1 MGRVKVM
8 KNCVCD
14 SCKKQFTLTSR
25 HIKEKEVET
34 SVGKAEVTSIVCPF
48 CREEYVITAITS
60 EVKSKMKEYQKLL
73 RTAPIDWGKIN
84 TAKAEVEAEMDKVQK
99 AML

>member
-1 MGRVKVM
+1 MDRVKVM

-14 SCKKQFTLTSR
+14 KCKRQFTITNR
-25 HIKEKEVET
+25 HVKEKEVET
-34 SVGKAEVTSIVCPF
+34 SVGKAEITSIVCPF
-48 CREEYVITAITS
+48 CREEYVITAITP

-73 RTAPIDWGKIN
+73 RTTPIDWDKIN
-84 TAKAEVEAEMDKVQK
+84 TAKAEVEAEMDKVQE